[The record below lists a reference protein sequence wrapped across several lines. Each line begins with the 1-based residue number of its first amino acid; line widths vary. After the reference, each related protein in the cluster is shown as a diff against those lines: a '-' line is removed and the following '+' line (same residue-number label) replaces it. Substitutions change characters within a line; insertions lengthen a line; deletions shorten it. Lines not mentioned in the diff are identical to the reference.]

1 MQHCAMQSTSISRAV
16 LVTGC
21 SSGIG
26 RATAL
31 RLAGAGWTVYA
42 TARRTE
48 SIRDLAPA
56 CRPLALDVTVEDS
69 MRAAVEAV
77 EREAGAV
84 GVLVNNAGYSQSGAV
99 ESVPMEQAR
108 RQLETNFFGA
118 ARLTQLVL
126 PAMRRQRWGRIVNV
140 SSIGGRVTFPGGG
153 FYHAS
158 KYALEALSD
167 ALRFELRPFGVAVV
181 LVEPGL
187 VRTGFAE
194 AAVHSMGTAA
204 PDQGPYAA
212 FNASVAE
219 ITRRAYEGGL
229 PAMLGGSAEDVARV
243 IRRAIEAGRPR
254 PRYLVTPS
262 ASVVLAM
269 RRLLPARLW
278 DRVLRAQ
285 YPEPG

>member
-1 MQHCAMQSTSISRAV
+1 MQATSISRAV

-31 RLAGAGWTVYA
+31 RLAAAGWPVYA
-42 TARRTE
+42 SARRVE

-56 CRPLALDVTVEDS
+56 CRLLPLDVTVEDS

-99 ESVPMEQAR
+99 ESVPMAAAR
-108 RQLETNFFGA
+108 RQMETNFLGP
-118 ARLTQLVL
+118 ARLTQLAL
-126 PAMRRQRWGRIVNV
+126 PGMRRQRWGRVVNV

-187 VRTGFAE
+187 IRSGFAE
-194 AAVHSMGTAA
+194 AAVDSMGPAA
-204 PDQGPYAA
+204 DEQDPYAS
-212 FNASVAE
+212 FNAAVAGV
-219 ITRRAYEGGL
+219 TRQAYERGL
-229 PAMLGGSAEDVARV
+229 PSKLGGGPEDVARV
-243 IRRAIEAGRPR
+243 IQRAIEASRPR

-262 ASVVLAM
+262 ARVVLTM
-269 RRLLPARLW
+269 HRLLPGRLW
-278 DRVLRAQ
+278 DRVLRSQ

>member
-1 MQHCAMQSTSISRAV
+1 V

-31 RLAGAGWTVYA
+31 RLAAAGWPVYA
-42 TARRTE
+42 SARRVE

-56 CRPLALDVTVEDS
+56 CRLLPLDVTVEDS

-99 ESVPMEQAR
+99 ESVPMVAAR
-108 RQLETNFFGA
+108 RQMETNFLGP
-118 ARLTQLVL
+118 ARLTQLAL
-126 PAMRRQRWGRIVNV
+126 PGMRRQRWGRVVNV

-187 VRTGFAE
+187 IRSGFAE
-194 AAVHSMGTAA
+194 AAVDSMCPAA
-204 PDQGPYAA
+204 DEQDPYAS
-212 FNASVAE
+212 FNAAVAGV
-219 ITRRAYEGGL
+219 TRQAYERGL
-229 PAMLGGSAEDVARV
+229 PSKLGGGPEDVARV
-243 IRRAIEAGRPR
+243 IQRAIEASRPR

-262 ASVVLAM
+262 ARVVLTM
-269 RRLLPARLW
+269 HRLLPGRLW
-278 DRVLRAQ
+278 DRVLRSQ